1 MGTKEVPIFLSAEMT
16 SSVSVIIPSFNRA
29 SVLPRALDSV
39 LAQTHEAA
47 EIIVVDDGSS
57 DGTNALIE
65 RDYPGVKL
73 LNQGNQGVSS
83 ARNAGASVST
93 GEWLAFL
100 DSDDEWLPEKL
111 SYQLTCARDN
121 PHISLIHSDEIW
133 IRRGV
138 RVNQM
143 RKHRKSGGQ
152 IFEYCLPR
160 CVISPSAVMMS
171 KALFDRL
178 GGFDEDLPAC
188 EDYDLWLRVCHQYEV
203 AYIEHPLILKY
214 GGHEDQLSAKYW
226 GMDRFRVKA
235 LAKLLAQST
244 LSIEQ
249 EASTKRML
257 HEKCRILM
265 SGAQKRDKPE
275 LIAYCKQLLNA
286 YDL

>member
-1 MGTKEVPIFLSAEMT
+1 MGTKEVPIFLFAEMT

-57 DGTNALIE
+57 DGTNALVE
-65 RDYPGVKL
+65 RHYPGVKL
-73 LNQGNQGVSS
+73 LTQGNQGVSS

-111 SYQLTCARDN
+111 SHQLACVRDN

-203 AYIEHPLILKY
+203 AYIEHPLIRKY

-249 EASTKRML
+249 EVLTKRML
-257 HEKCRILM
+257 REKCRILM
-265 SGAQKRDKPE
+265 SGAEKRDKPE
-275 LIAYCKQLLNA
+275 LIAYCKQLLNT

>member
-1 MGTKEVPIFLSAEMT
+1 
-16 SSVSVIIPSFNRA
+16 
-29 SVLPRALDSV
+29 
-39 LAQTHEAA
+39 
-47 EIIVVDDGSS
+47 
-57 DGTNALIE
+57 
-65 RDYPGVKL
+65 
-73 LNQGNQGVSS
+73 
-83 ARNAGASVST
+83 
-93 GEWLAFL
+93 
-100 DSDDEWLPEKL
+100 
-111 SYQLTCARDN
+111 
-121 PHISLIHSDEIW
+121 
-133 IRRGV
+133 
-138 RVNQM
+138 
-143 RKHRKSGGQ
+143 
-152 IFEYCLPR
+152 
-160 CVISPSAVMMS
+160 MMS

>member
-1 MGTKEVPIFLSAEMT
+1 MGTEKVPIFLFAEMT

-39 LAQTHEAA
+39 LAQTHEAV

-57 DGTNALIE
+57 DGTNALVE
-65 RDYPGVKL
+65 RDYPDVKL
-73 LNQGNQGVSS
+73 VTQGNQGVSS
-83 ARNAGASVST
+83 ARNAGALVST

-111 SYQLTCARDN
+111 SHQLACARDN

-133 IRRGV
+133 IRRGA

-188 EDYDLWLRVCHQYEV
+188 EDYDLWLRACHQYEV
-203 AYIEHPLILKY
+203 AYIEHPLIRKY

-249 EASTKRML
+249 EVLTKRML
-257 HEKCRILM
+257 REKCRILM
-265 SGAQKRDKPE
+265 NGAVKRDKPE
-275 LIAYCKQLLNA
+275 LSAYCKQLLNA

>member
-1 MGTKEVPIFLSAEMT
+1 M
-16 SSVSVIIPSFNRA
+16 
-29 SVLPRALDSV
+29 
-39 LAQTHEAA
+39 LAQTHEAT
-47 EIIVVDDGSS
+47 EIIVVDDGSI
-57 DGTNALIE
+57 DGTSALVE
-65 RDYPGVKL
+65 RDYPGAKL
-73 LNQGNQGVSS
+73 LTQGNQGVSS

-111 SYQLTCARDN
+111 SHQLACARDN

-171 KALFDRL
+171 KALFNRL

-188 EDYDLWLRVCHQYEV
+188 EDYDLWLRVSHQYEV
-203 AYIEHPLILKY
+203 AYIEHPLIRKY
-214 GGHEDQLSAKYW
+214 GGHEDQLSVKYW

-235 LAKLLAQST
+235 LAKLLAQCT

-249 EASTKRML
+249 EVLTKRML

-265 SGAQKRDKPE
+265 NGAEKRDKPE
-275 LIAYCKQLLNA
+275 LIAYCKQLLNT

>member
-1 MGTKEVPIFLSAEMT
+1 MT
-16 SSVSVIIPSFNRA
+16 PSVSVIIPSFNRA

-39 LAQTHEAA
+39 LAQTHEAT

-57 DGTNALIE
+57 DETSALVE
-65 RDYPGVKL
+65 RDYPGAKL
-73 LNQGNQGVSS
+73 LTQGNQGVSS

-111 SYQLTCARDN
+111 SHQLACARDN

-188 EDYDLWLRVCHQYEV
+188 EDYDLWLRVSHQYEV
-203 AYIEHPLILKY
+203 AYIEHPLIRKY
-214 GGHEDQLSAKYW
+214 GGHEDQLSVKYW

-235 LAKLLAQST
+235 LAKLLAQCT
-244 LSIEQ
+244 LSSEQ
-249 EASTKRML
+249 EVLTKRML

-265 SGAQKRDKPE
+265 NGAEKRDKPE
-275 LIAYCKQLLNA
+275 LIAYCKQLLNT

>member
-1 MGTKEVPIFLSAEMT
+1 MGTKEVPIFLSAEM
-16 SSVSVIIPSFNRA
+16 SLSVSVIIPSFNRA

-39 LAQTHEAA
+39 LAQTHKAA

-57 DGTNALIE
+57 DGTSALVE

-73 LNQGNQGVSS
+73 LNQGSQGVSS

-93 GEWLAFL
+93 GNWLAFL

-111 SYQLTCARDN
+111 SHQLACARDN

-143 RKHRKSGGQ
+143 RKHRKPGGQ

-203 AYIEHPLILKY
+203 AYIEHPLIRKY

-249 EASTKRML
+249 EVSTKRML
-257 HEKCRILM
+257 HEKCRVLM
-265 SGAQKRDKPE
+265 SGAEKRDNPE
-275 LIAYCKQLLNA
+275 LIAYCRQLLNA
-286 YDL
+286 HNL

>member
-1 MGTKEVPIFLSAEMT
+1 MGTREVPIFLFAEMN

-57 DGTNALIE
+57 DGTNALVE
-65 RDYPGVKL
+65 RDYPSVNL
-73 LNQGNQGVSS
+73 LTQGNQGVSS
-83 ARNAGASVST
+83 ARNAGASVSS

-111 SYQLTCARDN
+111 SHQLACARDN

-178 GGFDEDLPAC
+178 GGFDEDFPAC

-203 AYIEHPLILKY
+203 AYIEHPLIRKH

-249 EASTKRML
+249 EVLTKRML
-257 HEKCRILM
+257 REKCRILM
-265 SGAQKRDKPE
+265 SGAEKRDKPE

-286 YDL
+286 YGL

>member
-1 MGTKEVPIFLSAEMT
+1 MGTKKVPIFLFAEMT

-39 LAQTHEAA
+39 LAQTHVAA

-57 DGTNALIE
+57 DGTNALVE

-73 LNQGNQGVSS
+73 LTQGNQGVSS

-111 SYQLTCARDN
+111 SHQFACARDN

-133 IRRGV
+133 IRRGA

-160 CVISPSAVMMS
+160 CVISPSAVMIS

-188 EDYDLWLRVCHQYEV
+188 EDYDLWLRACHQCDV
-203 AYIEHPLILKY
+203 AYIEHPLIRKY

-244 LSIEQ
+244 LSVEQ
-249 EASTKRML
+249 EVLTKRML
-257 HEKCRILM
+257 RDKCRILM
-265 SGAQKRDKPE
+265 SGAVKRDKPA

>member
-1 MGTKEVPIFLSAEMT
+1 M
-16 SSVSVIIPSFNRA
+16 
-29 SVLPRALDSV
+29 

-57 DGTNALIE
+57 DGTNALVE
-65 RDYPGVKL
+65 RHYPGVKL
-73 LNQGNQGVSS
+73 LTQGNQGVSS

-111 SYQLTCARDN
+111 SHQLACVRDN

-143 RKHRKSGGQ
+143 RKHRKPGGQ

-178 GGFDEDLPAC
+178 E
-188 EDYDLWLRVCHQYEV
+188 
-203 AYIEHPLILKY
+203 
-214 GGHEDQLSAKYW
+214 
-226 GMDRFRVKA
+226 
-235 LAKLLAQST
+235 T
-244 LSIEQ
+244 LS
-249 EASTKRML
+249 EASEGPKSSPGGSKIEPRGGQNG
-257 HEKCRILM
+257 ILEL
-265 SGAQKRDKPE
+265 SIRYARDVLGTPG
-275 LIAYCKQLLNA
+275 IR
-286 YDL
+286 

>member
-1 MGTKEVPIFLSAEMT
+1 MGTKKVPIFLFAEMT
-16 SSVSVIIPSFNRA
+16 SNVSVIIPSFNRA

-39 LAQTHEAA
+39 LAQTHVAA

-57 DGTNALIE
+57 DGTNALVE

-73 LNQGNQGVSS
+73 LTQGNRGVSS

-111 SYQLTCARDN
+111 SHQLACARDN
-121 PHISLIHSDEIW
+121 PHISLIHSNEIW

-152 IFEYCLPR
+152 IFESCLPR

-203 AYIEHPLILKY
+203 AYIEHPLIRKY
-214 GGHEDQLSAKYW
+214 GGHKDQLSAKYW
-226 GMDRFRVKA
+226 GMDRFRAKA
-235 LAKLLAQST
+235 LAKLLAQSK

-249 EASTKRML
+249 EVLTKRML
-257 HEKCRILM
+257 REKCRILM
-265 SGAQKRDKPE
+265 SGAVKRDKPA

>member
-1 MGTKEVPIFLSAEMT
+1 MT
-16 SSVSVIIPSFNRA
+16 PSVSVIIPSFNRA

-39 LAQTHEAA
+39 LAQTHEAT

-57 DGTNALIE
+57 DGTSALVE
-65 RDYPGVKL
+65 RDYPGAKL
-73 LNQGNQGVSS
+73 LTQGNQGVSS

-111 SYQLTCARDN
+111 SHQLACARDN

-188 EDYDLWLRVCHQYEV
+188 EDYDLWLRVSHQYEV
-203 AYIEHPLILKY
+203 AYIEHPLIRKY
-214 GGHEDQLSAKYW
+214 GGHEDQLSVKYW

-235 LAKLLAQST
+235 LAKLLAQCT
-244 LSIEQ
+244 LSSEQ
-249 EASTKRML
+249 EVLTKRML

-265 SGAQKRDKPE
+265 NGAEKRDKPE
-275 LIAYCKQLLNA
+275 LIAYCKQLLNT